1 MDHFNYQSG
10 QLMAED
16 VSLAKLAEQYGTPLF
31 VYSKATLVRHLKP
44 IRIHWPTTPPGLL
57 RHEGQLQFGGFTMP
71 AQAGAG
77 FDIVSQGELERVI
90 LAGGDQPKSCLAA

>member
-16 VSLAKLAEQYGTPLF
+16 VICSTLPNSTAPRCSSIPRPPL
-31 VYSKATLVRHLKP
+31 VCHLQS
-44 IRIHWPTTPPGLL
+44 IRFIGRLPPPGLL
-57 RHEGQLQFGGFTMP
+57 RMKANSNLAVLQCL

-90 LAGGDQPKSCLAA
+90 LVKTQPKSCLVA